1 MRNTEGRECFV
12 FEWIVISFAYS
23 LLSLGKQD
31 RETRQGLEVKLKS
44 VCKIYND
51 IHPRITVIYVIYVS
65 YVLLTR
71 V

>member
-1 MRNTEGRECFV
+1 M
-12 FEWIVISFAYS
+12 ISFAYS